1 MRASGVLQKCL
12 CRSLLGVHALRKRTL
27 LRAVGITVS
36 AVTGSGSLPAY
47 VPRWLQ
53 EVNLTPFFGAAAN
66 SPWIST
72 TRSLEVAQG
81 YEGGNGI
88 VAIDLSKVDAPYVEL
103 WQQAPPTLVGGPQSI
118 PYWRSLYAQEVTVN
132 QAIPRNAI
140 IGWVKTP

>member
-1 MRASGVLQKCL
+1 M
-12 CRSLLGVHALRKRTL
+12 
-27 LRAVGITVS
+27 S
-36 AVTGSGSLPAY
+36 AKAPDGTWTAAEHIANAGPGTG
-47 VPRWLQ
+47 
-53 EVNLTPFFGAAAN
+53 GAAAN

-103 WQQAPPTLVGGPQSI
+103 WKQAPPTLVGGPQSI